1 MEEPGAEGEL
11 NTTKSTVVDQVDRPE
26 ENEEAKKWLA
36 SMDIAEEEDVIE
48 DPLDNSLEEEE
59 NKKNENAPDLPIFTE
74 NLGKDGQE
82 QNSHGDSDSSDGK
95 LQSLLTDSE
104 AVAKPST
111 PPNEEESSLQN
122 LSSPDANSKRML
134 LTQASIITVEE

>member
-1 MEEPGAEGEL
+1 
-11 NTTKSTVVDQVDRPE
+11 
-26 ENEEAKKWLA
+26 
-36 SMDIAEEEDVIE
+36 MDVAEEEDVIE
-48 DPLDNSLEEEE
+48 EPLLRENDALDKALEEEE
-59 NKKNENAPDLPIFTE
+59 KKQDENAPDLPIFTG

-82 QNSHGDSDSSDGK
+82 QDSHDDSDSSDGK

-111 PPNEEESSLQN
+111 PPNEEESTLQN

-134 LTQASIITVEE
+134 HTQASIITVEE